1 MTLNYYVPHKILSGV
16 PFKLGVTATNNGKG
30 WARNLQIDS
39 GKIEIT
45 TNQAGLLTEFE
56 IIGGSWGS
64 SASPGTFKLSLGD
77 IPHEGKTMETESG
90 TVELANSVSGYWLV
104 RWKMYESGEGA
115 KPYEGEFRK
124 FTASLS
130 HKTYE
135 GVELD
140 SLIVGV
146 TTEIIGRD
154 ELLPDPVTDETLSL
168 INEGYT
174 GFPNYL

>member
-1 MTLNYYVPHKILSGV
+1 
-16 PFKLGVTATNNGKG
+16 
-30 WARNLQIDS
+30 
-39 GKIEIT
+39 
-45 TNQAGLLTEFE
+45 
-56 IIGGSWGS
+56 
-64 SASPGTFKLSLGD
+64 
-77 IPHEGKTMETESG
+77 METEGG
-90 TVELANSVSGYWLV
+90 TVALANSVSGYWLV

-154 ELLPDPVTDETLSL
+154 ELLPKIDPNDETHPTYWGNILEP
-168 INEGYT
+168 IVAAHYT
-174 GFPNYL
+174 KRTGLF